1 MVAPPEID
9 TDDPSGSQ
17 TEYKVEKRCCHGTTL
32 VNFQARR
39 PPQAPNLRVA
49 SDIENGEAPS

>member
-17 TEYKVEKRCCHGTTL
+17 TEYKDDKPVGGSAKGVYVESLKFSVRAQ
-32 VNFQARR
+32 V
-39 PPQAPNLRVA
+39 
-49 SDIENGEAPS
+49 EACS